1 MESGAMAEGGKD
13 ANGGER
19 AAADAA
25 LARSLREAVRRVA
38 ATRALAAATPLERL
52 TDLIVR
58 TAARTIP
65 SPEGAL
71 FLVNLERRALTFD
84 TVIGSTAAAVL
95 GTTIPL
101 GHGIAG
107 LVAVSGQPLAV
118 ADAQR
123 DPRHARDVA
132 ERSRYFPKSI
142 LAVPVVAADGSVVG
156 VLELL
161 DRRGQPTYDLADIE
175 LLGFFAGQLAIVL
188 EQRRVVTSAT
198 ALVAHALRN
207 LTGLP
212 DATARALHDRIAAAL
227 APADSDAVD
236 GRTRQLAELVARI
249 ASRGPDEQATCLAV
263 LAAFADY
270 AQTKAGSGSD
280 AEWAY

>member
-1 MESGAMAEGGKD
+1 MAEPGNEAD
-13 ANGGER
+13 AMDQL
-19 AAADAA
+19 AADAA
-25 LARSLREAVRRVA
+25 VGRSLREVVQRVA
-38 ATRALAAATPLERL
+38 ATQPFTATTPLEGL
-52 TDLIVR
+52 IDLIVR
-58 TAARTIP
+58 TAARAIP

-71 FLVNLERRALTFD
+71 FLVDLERRVLTFD

-118 ADAQR
+118 ADAQS

-132 ERSRYFPKSI
+132 ERSRYFPTSI

-161 DRRGQPTYDLADIE
+161 DRQGQPTYGLDDIE
-175 LLGFFAGQLAIVL
+175 LLGFFAAQLAMVL
-188 EQRRVVTSAT
+188 EQRRVVASAT
-198 ALVAHALRN
+198 ALVVHALGN
-207 LTGLP
+207 LTGLSEE
-212 DATARALHDRIAAAL
+212 AARALQHRIARAA
-227 APADSDAVD
+227 ADAETAD

-249 ASRGPDEQATCLAV
+249 AARGPEEQAACAAV

-270 AQTKAGSGSD
+270 AQSKAGSGSD
-280 AEWAY
+280 VEWAY